1 MADFKITLI
10 LGTELAGIR
19 NLIDQLEGLHFGI
32 LINSL
37 RWESQIEGEKRKKE
51 YYKSIKENVIKIN
64 KRIKDFNILL
74 KRAFDTK
81 YYTFRKLEQIK
92 LSSLDKIIKEHRGEF
107 PRNKKEES
115 YIKYVMAEDS
125 SPSSLA
131 RKHTSVLLSNALLP
145 TKLSISNF
153 AKGFDKLY
161 EPFGDYNSLNI
172 RSKTIND
179 ITKAEVCYT
188 NGLAEEAVFIL
199 GRTVERLSIDCL
211 KHLKKLGRV
220 NKTYSEIDELNF
232 ENSINLLSSP
242 KIKVFRKDQKP
253 KALALKWDRNIY
265 GHKRSSPSKMKEK
278 DMDSMIKIGINII
291 ERLEKKLRS

>member
-1 MADFKITLI
+1 MREIDGYICVGRFS
-10 LGTELAGIR
+10 
-19 NLIDQLEGLHFGI
+19 DQLEVLYGKNIGNEEQKFNNLRLNGI
-32 LINSL
+32 ATFDS
-37 RWESQIEGEKRKKE
+37 IEEAKE
-51 YYKSIKENVIKIN
+51 AIKDILN
-64 KRIKDFNILL
+64 KRIKDFNGLL
-74 KRAFDTK
+74 KSAFDTK
-81 YYTFRKLEQIK
+81 YYTFRKLEQIN
-92 LSSLDKIIKEHRGEF
+92 LSSLEKIIKEHHGEF
-107 PRNKKEES
+107 PRNKKETS

-131 RKHTSVLLSNALLP
+131 RKHTSVLLRNALLP

-161 EPFGDYNSLNI
+161 EPFGDYDSLNI

-220 NKTYSEIDELNF
+220 NKTYSEIDELDF

-265 GHKRSSPSKMKEK
+265 GHKRSSPLKMNEK
-278 DMDSMIKIGINII
+278 DMDSMIKIAINII
-291 ERLEKKLRS
+291 KTLEKQLTK